1 MNNETT
7 PTKQPRRTRRN
18 AAIGVT
24 AGLLGGG
31 AIGLLMTVPS
41 LTSAA
46 SDDSGSVAGAV
57 VAVQEYGSTD
67 TTGAIVTDADRPDP
81 GVQLRDLL
89 QQLVDDGVIDDT
101 QADAV
106 TQLLI
111 ENRPE
116 RGERGDFGRGDHGP
130 GRFERGPARDGEVVA
145 GLLGIDVETLR
156 TQLRAGDSIATIADA
171 NGVDV
176 QTVIDAL
183 VAEASAHVDLMVESD
198 RLTAEEAA
206 TMKANL
212 AERITAR
219 VNGERPAHD

>member
-7 PTKQPRRTRRN
+7 RSKQPRRTRRN

-46 SDDSGSVAGAV
+46 SDDTGSVASAIVAAQDDGA
-57 VAVQEYGSTD
+57 TD
-67 TTGAIVTDADRPDP
+67 TAGAIVTDTDRPDP
-81 GVQLRDLL
+81 GVQLRELL

-116 RGERGDFGRGDHGP
+116 RGERGDHGHGDHGP
-130 GRFERGPARDGEVVA
+130 GRFERGPARDGEVIA
-145 GLLGIDVETLR
+145 DLLGIDVETLR
-156 TQLRAGDSIATIADA
+156 TQLQAGDSIATIADA

-206 TMKANL
+206 TMKVNL
-212 AERITAR
+212 TERITAR
-219 VNGERPAHD
+219 VNGERPPRG

>member
-1 MNNETT
+1 MNNEITQN
-7 PTKQPRRTRRN
+7 KQPRRIRRN

-46 SDDSGSVAGAV
+46 SDDTGSVADAV
-57 VAVQEYGSTD
+57 VAVQEVAITD
-67 TTGAIVTDADRPDP
+67 TSGTLTDTDRPDP
-81 GVQLRDLL
+81 GVRLRELL

-116 RGERGDFGRGDHGP
+116 RGERGDHGP
-130 GRFERGPARDGEVVA
+130 GRHERGPARDGEVIA
-145 GLLGIDVETLR
+145 GLLGIDVESLHSEL
-156 TQLRAGDSIATIADA
+156 QSGNSIAAIAEA

-183 VAEASAHVDLMVESD
+183 VAEASSHVDLMVESE

-206 TMKANL
+206 AMKANL
-212 AERITAR
+212 TERITAR
-219 VNGERPAHD
+219 VNGERPGRG